1 MEIIAIIISII
12 ALLISLASY
21 YFNLKS
27 PNQNKIFDEKI
38 QAYSK
43 IATVVDKAVLA
54 FSEGITEGK
63 ELRKEKPKGYKEDL
77 NEIAEGIGE
86 AINEMFDVLMA
97 NIILVPKDVYYH
109 LDELATFID
118 SEENFNIFEKPKQ
131 IEPLLEELRKKQN
144 EAIKLMRND
153 LHSDQLN
160 TGLHKRLGGNNLGHK
175 IFGDS

>member
-1 MEIIAIIISII
+1 MEIVAIIISII
-12 ALLISLASY
+12 ALLVSLASY

-43 IATVVDKAVLA
+43 ITTAIDKAVFAL
-54 FSEGITEGK
+54 SDGIIEGS

-77 NEIAEGIGE
+77 DEIAEGIGE

-97 NIILVPKDVYYH
+97 SIILLPTEVHNH

-118 SEENFNIFEKPKQ
+118 SEENFDIFEKPRQ
-131 IEPLLEELRKKQN
+131 IEPLIEELRKRQE

-160 TGLHKRLGGNNLGHK
+160 TGLHKRLGRSNLGHK